1 MSRLRH
7 KMDEISDLIFMSEGA
22 MRTAAT
28 WIEAC
33 PFENAIP
40 HGERLVDLANQLRE
54 LPDKIAAFAAL
65 AEPDPVQE
73 AVDDGE
79 AATESWLKK
88 IGGVRDDR
96 VTASLT
102 FHREDAM
109 SIGFWLVDDGWKA
122 MLIHHEHAASCIV
135 RGLKTRGEIRRL
147 LLSLKARD
155 FLAKHAREGT

>member
-1 MSRLRH
+1 MSRLRQ
-7 KMDEISDLIFMSEGA
+7 
-22 MRTAAT
+22 AA
-28 WIEAC
+28 EAIVETYLAGR
-33 PFENAIP
+33 F
-40 HGERLVDLANQLRE
+40 GEVPAVVKGRMATLR
-54 LPDKIAAFAAL
+54 AAL